1 MSNNTYDIALT
12 IEEAKEMNLL
22 DEVKFKYFSDYC
34 EDDFIYG
41 TADYDIR
48 SEDTPQWENEVN
60 IKLELDWNEG
70 TRTQEIE
77 IYRRYNTSSPF
88 AMKMLDWINE
98 EEEEEEEEQKELP
111 EEILC
116 GGCGKNDMRNYYKFP
131 CLEDRCSDCEEEEEE
146 EEQKELPE
154 ELKEWV
160 LENMKAVEEQTLEE
174 DKAML
179 FLNLIEENQHNPIYI
194 KLYDEYE
201 KSKN

>member
-98 EEEEEEEEQKELP
+98 EEEEESEWVNGVIPECEKCGTQFEEDGNNYNEKDGVEICNDCEEDEEQKDTGFINVIMAKQRLKKMM
-111 EEILC
+111 EE
-116 GGCGKNDMRNYYKFP
+116 
-131 CLEDRCSDCEEEEEE
+131 SDN
-146 EEQKELPE
+146 
-154 ELKEWV
+154 WG
-160 LENMKAVEEQTLEE
+160 
-174 DKAML
+174 
-179 FLNLIEENQHNPIYI
+179 
-194 KLYDEYE
+194 
-201 KSKN
+201 